1 MRLALICAA
10 AALAT
15 ASLGAAAE
23 PAPTASSQKAAKPAK
38 TRKVCRR
45 DNSTGS
51 VIPKRVCRTVV
62 DSAEQAKADAPP
74 APSTQ
79 PGREASAAE

>member
-23 PAPTASSQKAAKPAK
+23 PAPTASSQKAAK